1 MRQEN
6 ELRISPIT
14 VLDND
19 HELWETHI
27 GNSEMDL
34 LFSVWG
40 KSEEESRE
48 RAKILIFSVN
58 SKNKSGN
65 VLQKTLPL

>member
-1 MRQEN
+1 MRKKV
-6 ELRISPIT
+6 ELKISPIT

-40 KSEEESRE
+40 KSEKESRLAAE
-48 RAKILIFSVN
+48 NLIFSLNSVN
-58 SKNKSGN
+58 K
-65 VLQKTLPL
+65 

>member
-1 MRQEN
+1 MGKKV
-6 ELRISPIT
+6 ELKISPIT

-34 LFSVWG
+34 LYSVWG
-40 KSEEESRE
+40 KSEEESRK
-48 RAKILIFSVN
+48 RAQWFTISLN
-58 SKNKSGN
+58 GLSKNRFCRYGN
-65 VLQKTLPL
+65 VT

>member
-40 KSEEESRE
+40 KSEELSRYKANE
-48 RAKILIFSVN
+48 LINILNTIKV
-58 SKNKSGN
+58 
-65 VLQKTLPL
+65 VQ

>member
-14 VLDND
+14 VFDND

-34 LFSVWG
+34 LYSVWG
-40 KSEEESRE
+40 KSEEESRLAAE
-48 RAKILIFSVN
+48 NLIFSLNIFRYRTV
-58 SKNKSGN
+58 
-65 VLQKTLPL
+65 T

>member
-14 VLDND
+14 VFDND

-34 LFSVWG
+34 LYSVWG

-48 RAKILIFSVN
+48 RGIGRSH
-58 SKNKSGN
+58 GGRE
-65 VLQKTLPL
+65 QLP

>member
-40 KSEEESRE
+40 KSEEESRLAAE
-48 RAKILIFSVN
+48 NLIFSLN
-58 SKNKSGN
+58 SVKGK
-65 VLQKTLPL
+65 

>member
-1 MRQEN
+1 MRKKV
-6 ELRISPIT
+6 ELKISPIT

-40 KSEEESRE
+40 KSEEESKGKANKLIE
-48 RAKILIFSVN
+48 TLNTIKIV
-58 SKNKSGN
+58 
-65 VLQKTLPL
+65 Q

>member
-6 ELRISPIT
+6 ELKISPIT

-40 KSEEESRE
+40 KSEEESRLAAE
-48 RAKILIFSVN
+48 NLMFSLNIFRYRTV
-58 SKNKSGN
+58 
-65 VLQKTLPL
+65 T